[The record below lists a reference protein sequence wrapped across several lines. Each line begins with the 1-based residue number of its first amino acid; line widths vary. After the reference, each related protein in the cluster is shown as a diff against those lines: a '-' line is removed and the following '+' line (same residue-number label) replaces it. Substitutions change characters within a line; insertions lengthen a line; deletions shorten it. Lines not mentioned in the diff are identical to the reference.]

1 MITYVLALLRIW
13 FDIIRLRKGPD
24 AVPRSPVVFALAVAL
39 WLASG
44 ITLVLMFERFD
55 MKDFIVGVLTSVIG
69 LVCYAAILNFFSRA
83 ERLLQTLSAI
93 IGCGALLTIAF
104 AAGSAL
110 LTPLVGAGLTGNIV
124 FLILLWSVPVEGHI
138 ISRAIGQHFFIG
150 LVFALTVLFLQLYV
164 DQVVNPLEAY

>member
-104 AAGSAL
+104 AAGSVF
-110 LTPLVGAGLTGNIV
+110 LTPLVGAGMTGNIV

-138 ISRAIGQHFFIG
+138 ISRAIDQHFFIG
-150 LVFALTVLFLQLYV
+150 LVFALAVLFLQLYV